1 MTLFFRLVGSEMDRA
16 IALVTSRFS
25 LSGKASTM
33 LLLGQVVKLSV
44 VVPSDER
51 ILLLPAYMVKLCWG
65 KEIWV

>member
-1 MTLFFRLVGSEMDRA
+1 MDRA

-25 LSGKASTM
+25 LSGKAATT
-33 LLLGQVVKLSV
+33 LLLGQVVNLSG